1 MSSLISNST
10 ITRGRTAESF
20 GVSAKS
26 TSTLQPSFTWNSVAA
41 WLERVGDGQVRGA
54 QSIVDGAIVFFSLFV
69 AYRVRYDGAFTTAHA
84 LQFFLWVPIFVS
96 VRILLLRK
104 LGIHRFLW
112 RFVCFSDA
120 IAIARSI
127 LPVSAALLLLRWLY
141 PEGAPL
147 AYWLRLPLGIIVP
160 EFLLTLGGIL
170 TIRGIC
176 RVVHERS
183 EHISVQSGTRRK
195 KVLLY
200 GAGRA
205 GVLLAR
211 ELAGHGGIDIIGFID
226 DDTCK
231 AGTVISGIRVL
242 GGGDQLEGVVR
253 RGQVDEVMISIATAS
268 PRALSRILARCKAI
282 PVETRIIP
290 SADEIVAG
298 HVNISHLREIHIE
311 DLLGRSIAGS
321 SEFGP
326 YTRAA
331 YRGKRILVTGAGG
344 SIGSELSRQLMLLNP
359 ASLAILD
366 KDENSIY
373 ELERELQMRDPQMR
387 VEPFIADMKLPER
400 IAAVFQEFR
409 PEVVLHAAAHKH
421 VPLMEKNV
429 CEAVLNNVMGLQN
442 VLEASRRAGI
452 ERFVFIS
459 SDKAVNPS
467 NVMGATKRVGEKLVS
482 MYASADSM
490 KAASVRFGNV
500 MGSRGSV
507 IPLFKKQIE
516 DGGPVTVTHPDI
528 VRYFMTIPEAVQL
541 VLRAGSLAR
550 SNEVFVLDMGNPL
563 RVLDL
568 ARQMI
573 ELAGLEPDKD
583 IPIAITGLRPGE
595 KLAEELAAPGESL
608 RETRFDK
615 ISEIPPKSFDER
627 AFQRDL
633 ALLISAA
640 RSGNSAAVIAQLVYM
655 GLGYHPA
662 SFVPQSSPHADQNN
676 TAQPAEAWLQEEV
689 RNGVEPLP
697 VTLRDC

>member
-1 MSSLISNST
+1 VSFLIDNST
-10 ITRGRTAESF
+10 IVRNKAAEAF
-20 GVSAKS
+20 GASAKS
-26 TSTLQPSFTWNSVAA
+26 ASSSPLTWDDAVA
-41 WLERVGDGQVRGA
+41 WLERVGDGHVHGA
-54 QSIVDGAIVFFSLFV
+54 QSIVDGAIVFLSLFI
-69 AYRVRYDGAFTTAHA
+69 AYRVRYDGAFTPAHI
-84 LQFFLWVPIFVS
+84 LQFLFWAPILVPS
-96 VRILLLRK
+96 RILLLRK

-127 LPVSAALLLLRWLY
+127 LPVSAALLLVRWLY

-170 TIRGIC
+170 AIRGIC
-176 RVVHERS
+176 RVVHEHS
-183 EHISVQSGTRRK
+183 DQASVHSGTCRK
-195 KVLLY
+195 RVLLY

-211 ELAGHGGIDIIGFID
+211 ELKGHCGIDIIGFID
-226 DDTCK
+226 DDEGK

-242 GGGDQLEGVVR
+242 GGGDQLESIVR
-253 RGQVDEVMISIATAS
+253 RGQLDEVMISIAAAS
-268 PRALSRILARCKAI
+268 TRALSRILARCKAI

-298 HVNISHLREIHIE
+298 RVNISHLREIHIE
-311 DLLGRSIAGS
+311 DLLGRSTIAS
-321 SEFGP
+321 CEFGP

-331 YRGKRILVTGAGG
+331 YRGKRVLVTGAGG
-344 SIGSELSRQLMLLNP
+344 SIGSELSRQLMLLKP
-359 ASLAILD
+359 ARLAILD

-373 ELERELQMRDPQMR
+373 ELERELQMRDPDMP

-429 CEAVLNNVMGLQN
+429 CEAVLNNVMGLKH
-442 VLEASRRAGI
+442 VLEASRCGDV

-482 MYASADSM
+482 MYATGEGM

-516 DGGPVTVTHPDI
+516 NGGPVTVTHADI

-550 SNEVFVLDMGNPL
+550 SNEVFVLNMGNPR

-573 ELAGLEPDKD
+573 KLAGLEPEKD
-583 IPIAITGLRPGE
+583 IPITITGLRPGE
-595 KLAEELAAPGESL
+595 KLAEELAAPGEAL

-615 ISEIPPKSFDER
+615 VFEIPPTRIDGET
-627 AFQRDL
+627 FQRDL
-633 ALLISAA
+633 VSLIAAA
-640 RSGNSAAVIAQLVYM
+640 RSGDSDAVIAQLVYM
-655 GLGYHPA
+655 GLGYNPV
-662 SFVPQSSPHADQNN
+662 SFIPQSSPRTCQNN
-676 TAQPAEAWLQEEV
+676 LVQPDQAWQDEEIL
-689 RNGVEPLP
+689 NGIEPLP
-697 VTLRDC
+697 TTLRDC